1 MTETTFEYRPCE
13 REAFCRDC
21 DKKIKKGEM
30 MVSGYSWRNTGMSM
44 HFHPDCIKKMFDL
57 IPKEGV

>member
-1 MTETTFEYRPCE
+1 MDTLGE
-13 REAFCRDC
+13 
-21 DKKIKKGEM
+21 IK
-30 MVSGYSWRNTGMSM
+30 GMSM